1 MGLLTV
7 SYLGGNYDLLHLNYN
22 TMCPSTPKKHF
33 RCTRDLI
40 LDILLTAIKLKN
52 LLSLKTDDIF

>member
-7 SYLGGNYDLLHLNYN
+7 FYLGGNYDLLHLNYK
-22 TMCPSTPKKHF
+22 TLCPPTPKKHF

-40 LDILLTAIKLKN
+40 LDILDTAIKLK
-52 LLSLKTDDIF
+52 IFFL

>member
-7 SYLGGNYDLLHLNYN
+7 FYLGGNYDLLHLNYK
-22 TMCPSTPKKHF
+22 TLCPPTPIKDF

-40 LDILLTAIKLKN
+40 LDILDTAIKLK
-52 LLSLKTDDIF
+52 IFFL